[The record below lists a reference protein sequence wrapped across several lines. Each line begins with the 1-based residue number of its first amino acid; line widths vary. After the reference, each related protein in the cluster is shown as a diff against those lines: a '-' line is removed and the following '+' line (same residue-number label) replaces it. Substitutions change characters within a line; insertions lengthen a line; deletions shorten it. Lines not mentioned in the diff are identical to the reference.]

1 MLPFVWCRSVENE
14 EMERWCWESVLCSD
28 PEMLIRQAS
37 RQSETDQDES
47 PLAMQHR
54 LLDEKRQK
62 ESLRN
67 PTAAMLQIIARIEQR
82 EKERQNMTWQ
92 QQLQH
97 LQQRKTGGALNRNHN
112 AAANLTPNPL
122 TPAMEEV
129 IEMRQKRVSFDYD
142 IPITPDPS
150 SDEDDDDDDVS
161 SHEEFIPPASLI
173 KKQQQQHHHHHHHH
187 HAATSRAN
195 NGGSPD
201 KSNLS
206 VEFDDEE
213 DDDGEFGGLVL
224 NESILKF
231 LKEDGVNLAEQ
242 RQEFLKYETVDE
254 NGGASTSTGKVKTRR
269 ISYQNEV
276 VPIRNKSS
284 PPDPVSPVP
293 STSTAGFGASPGG
306 GPVIMRKGKR
316 AAVEKWIVGK
326 NEVKTSTPVKKP
338 VQIAQP
344 TKKGGRKRKK
354 SSADHEEPAAVE
366 ESPPI
371 KRQTRQGLKRAVA
384 KRPAKV
390 ADIKDESDDDDEV
403 IVSRSATPRASPPPP
418 PLAAVSS
425 KAAAASKSKSI
436 KGGKK
441 SSAATKKSAVATRR
455 MRSRCDSQSWDWGQ
469 VLLSNPE
476 KIISRS
482 KRKWNDEVVFCSLIL

>member
-1 MLPFVWCRSVENE
+1 MHVNSVIDCVRRSVENE

-67 PTAAMLQIIARIEQR
+67 PTAAMLQIIARMEQR
-82 EKERQNMTWQ
+82 ENERQNMTWQ

-97 LQQRKTGGALNRNHN
+97 LQQRKTSGALNKNP
-112 AAANLTPNPL
+112 ALLKPNPL

-150 SDEDDDDDDVS
+150 SDEEEEDDDVS

-173 KKQQQQHHHHHHHH
+173 KKHHPS
-187 HAATSRAN
+187 TSKN
-195 NGGSPD
+195 SSLD

-242 RQEFLKYETVDE
+242 RQELLKYEHHPDE
-254 NGGASTSTGKVKTRR
+254 GSSTTIPTGKVKVRR

-276 VPIRNKSS
+276 IPIRNKSS
-284 PPDPVSPVP
+284 PPDPVSVSPLP
-293 STSTAGFGASPGG
+293 STSSGFASPLGQA
-306 GPVIMRKGKR
+306 GPIIRKGKR
-316 AAVEKWIVGK
+316 AAVEKWIVG
-326 NEVKTSTPVKKP
+326 NSEPVKTSTPVKKEPIP
-338 VQIAQP
+338 VN
-344 TKKGGRKRKK
+344 KRRGRKRK
-354 SSADHEEPAAVE
+354 SVTEVE
-366 ESPPI
+366 EENDNEQV
-371 KRQTRQGLKRAVA
+371 KRQTRQGSKRGAGKA
-384 KRPAKV
+384 KRQKMV
-390 ADIKDESDDDDEV
+390 ELSDDDEDDEV
-403 IVSRSATPRASPPPP
+403 IVSRSTTPRASPPP
-418 PLAAVSS
+418 ASTTS
-425 KAAAASKSKSI
+425 NKNASKSKSV

-441 SSAATKKSAVATRR
+441 SSKAATATRR

-482 KRKWNDEVVFCSLIL
+482 KRK